1 MMLIYIVSAALCCL
15 FVAETILIAHN
26 LREYT
31 TNPPSSKLVFLAEA
45 VKLVL
50 ASSFYASER
59 KLSTP
64 IDIPPTTYLDVDKKR
79 LFLCKDKL
87 LSQGTAMLVFAV
99 PAVCYFITN
108 K

>member
-1 MMLIYIVSAALCCL
+1 MLIYIVSAALCCL

-26 LREYT
+26 FHVYT
-31 TNPPSSKLVFLAEA
+31 INPPSSKLLFLAEA

-50 ASSFYASER
+50 ASCFYASESR
-59 KLSTP
+59 ISTHSGLP
-64 IDIPPTTYLDVDKKR
+64 SSNCLDVGKGR
-79 LFLCKDKL
+79 LRLCKEKL
-87 LSQGTAMLVFAV
+87 LSEGTAMLVFAV